1 MILLERYGDD
11 MPSRMDKYYETK
23 SRTTKNKELYRT
35 IYDEA
40 EYTNV
45 EGISVIEKNEK
56 IDIEKIKELI
66 NGTNNINKPK
76 ERKIEVIKPLEEE
89 IEEQKN
95 YDIRD
100 VLDKA
105 KSERTDKDSRY
116 SNIKYNVLKNI
127 DLNSDTKVPDNV
139 DEEQLKS
146 MIEAISNNSK
156 NEVTS
161 DLLDDLKSICDPNL
175 KNEVKEELDNTQLQN
190 TKLIQENLDKSFFT
204 SSMDFSSEDF
214 EDLKEIKKDIKKNN
228 LLTKILLFILLVIII
243 TGVLFLVYHFTK

>member
-1 MILLERYGDD
+1 
-11 MPSRMDKYYETK
+11 MPSRMEKYYEMK
-23 SRTTKNKELYRT
+23 SRTVKNKELYRT

-76 ERKIEVIKPLEEE
+76 EYKKENIKPLVEE

-100 VLDKA
+100 VLNKA
-105 KSERTDKDSRY
+105 KSERTDKDSKY
-116 SNIKYNVLKNI
+116 SNTKYNVLKDI
-127 DLNSDTKVPDNV
+127 DLNSETKVPDNV
-139 DEEQLKS
+139 DEDQLKS
-146 MIEAISNNSK
+146 MIEAISNK
-156 NEVTS
+156 NKTDMTS

-175 KNEVKEELDNTQLQN
+175 KEQVKEEIKTDDTQLQN
-190 TKLIQENLDKSFFT
+190 TQLIQENLDKSFFT

-214 EDLKEIKKDIKKNN
+214 EDLKEIKENIKKNN
-228 LLTKILLFILLVIII
+228 ILTKILLFILLVIII
-243 TGVLFLVYHFTK
+243 TGVIFLVYHFTR

>member
-1 MILLERYGDD
+1 
-11 MPSRMDKYYETK
+11 MPSRMEKYYEMK
-23 SRTTKNKELYRT
+23 SRTVKNKELYRT

-40 EYTNV
+40 EYTKV
-45 EGISVIEKNEK
+45 EGISVIKKNEK

-66 NGTNNINKPK
+66 NGTNNVNKPK
-76 ERKIEVIKPLEEE
+76 EYKKEEIKPLVEE

-105 KSERTDKDSRY
+105 KSERTDRDSRY
-116 SNIKYNVLKNI
+116 SNIQYNVLKNI

-139 DEEQLKS
+139 NEEQLKS

-156 NEVTS
+156 NDYTS

-175 KNEVKEELDNTQLQN
+175 KNQVKEEINNEDTQLQN

-214 EDLKEIKKDIKKNN
+214 EDLKEIKENIKKNN

>member
-1 MILLERYGDD
+1 
-11 MPSRMDKYYETK
+11 MPSRMEKYYELK
-23 SRTTKNKELYRT
+23 SRTVKNKELYRT

-66 NGTNNINKPK
+66 NGTNNVNKPK
-76 ERKIEVIKPLEEE
+76 EYKKEEIKPLVEE

-105 KSERTDKDSRY
+105 KSERTDRDSRY

-156 NEVTS
+156 NDYTS

-175 KNEVKEELDNTQLQN
+175 KNQVKEEINNEDTQLQN

-214 EDLKEIKKDIKKNN
+214 DDLKEIKENIKKNN

-243 TGVLFLVYHFTK
+243 TGVIFLVYHFTK

>member
-1 MILLERYGDD
+1 
-11 MPSRMDKYYETK
+11 MPSRMEKYYEMK
-23 SRTTKNKELYRT
+23 SRTVKNKELYRT

-66 NGTNNINKPK
+66 NGTNNVNKPK
-76 ERKIEVIKPLEEE
+76 EYKKEEIKPLVEE

-105 KSERTDKDSRY
+105 KSERTDRDSRY
-116 SNIKYNVLKNI
+116 SNIQYNVLKNI
-127 DLNSDTKVPDNV
+127 DLNSNTKVPDNV
-139 DEEQLKS
+139 NEEQLKS

-156 NEVTS
+156 NDYTS

-175 KNEVKEELDNTQLQN
+175 KNQVKEEINNEDTQFQN

-214 EDLKEIKKDIKKNN
+214 EDLKEIKENIKKNN

>member
-1 MILLERYGDD
+1 
-11 MPSRMDKYYETK
+11 MPSRMEKYYEMK

-76 ERKIEVIKPLEEE
+76 EYKKENIKPLVEE

-100 VLDKA
+100 VLNKA

-116 SNIKYNVLKNI
+116 SNTKYNILKDI
-127 DLNSDTKVPDNV
+127 DLNSETKVPDNV
-139 DEEQLKS
+139 DEDQLKS
-146 MIEAISNNSK
+146 MIEAISNK
-156 NEVTS
+156 NKTDLTS

-175 KNEVKEELDNTQLQN
+175 KKEIKEEVDNQNTQLQN
-190 TKLIQENLDKSFFT
+190 TQLIQENLDKSFFT

-214 EDLKEIKKDIKKNN
+214 EDLKEIKENIKKNN
-228 LLTKILLFILLVIII
+228 ILTKILLFILLVIII
-243 TGVLFLVYHFTK
+243 TGIIFLVYHFTR

>member
-1 MILLERYGDD
+1 
-11 MPSRMDKYYETK
+11 MPSRMEKYYEMK
-23 SRTTKNKELYRT
+23 SRTSKNKELYRT

-76 ERKIEVIKPLEEE
+76 EYKKENIKPLTEE

-116 SNIKYNVLKNI
+116 SNTKYNILKDL
-127 DLNSDTKVPDNV
+127 DLNSDAKVPDNV
-139 DEEQLKS
+139 NEDQLRS
-146 MIEAISNNSK
+146 MIEAISNK
-156 NEVTS
+156 NKTDMTS

-175 KNEVKEELDNTQLQN
+175 KEQVKEEIKIDDTQLQN

-204 SSMDFSSEDF
+204 SSLDFSSEDF
-214 EDLKEIKKDIKKNN
+214 EDLKEIKENIKKNN
-228 LLTKILLFILLVIII
+228 ILTKILLFILLVIII
-243 TGVLFLVYHFTK
+243 TGIIFLVYHFTR

>member
-1 MILLERYGDD
+1 
-11 MPSRMDKYYETK
+11 MPSRMEKYYETK

-35 IYDEA
+35 MYDEV

-76 ERKIEVIKPLEEE
+76 EYKKEEIKPLVEE

-100 VLDKA
+100 VLKKA
-105 KSERTDKDSRY
+105 KSERTDRDSRY
-116 SNIKYNVLKNI
+116 SNIRYNVLKNI
-127 DLNSDTKVPDNV
+127 DLNSETKVPDNV
-139 DEEQLKS
+139 DEDQLKS

-156 NEVTS
+156 GELTS

-175 KNEVKEELDNTQLQN
+175 KNEVKSEISNIEDKQQETELQN

-214 EDLKEIKKDIKKNN
+214 EDLKEIKENIKKNN
-228 LLTKILLFILLVIII
+228 LLTKILLFILLVIVI

>member
-1 MILLERYGDD
+1 
-11 MPSRMDKYYETK
+11 MPSRMEKYYELK
-23 SRTTKNKELYRT
+23 SRTVKNKELYRT

-66 NGTNNINKPK
+66 NGTNNVNKPK
-76 ERKIEVIKPLEEE
+76 EYKKEEIKPLVEE

-105 KSERTDKDSRY
+105 KSERTDRDSRY

-156 NEVTS
+156 SDYTS

-175 KNEVKEELDNTQLQN
+175 KNEVKEEISNQDTQLQN

-214 EDLKEIKKDIKKNN
+214 DDLKEIKENIKKNN

-243 TGVLFLVYHFTK
+243 TGVIFLVYHFTK

>member
-1 MILLERYGDD
+1 MILLERYGED
-11 MPSRMDKYYETK
+11 MPSRMEKYYETK

-100 VLDKA
+100 VLNKA

-127 DLNSDTKVPDNV
+127 DINSDTKVPDNV

-156 NEVTS
+156 GEVTS
-161 DLLDDLKSICDPNL
+161 DLLDDLKSICDSNL
-175 KNEVKEELDNTQLQN
+175 KKEVKEELDNTQLQN

-214 EDLKEIKKDIKKNN
+214 EDLKEIKDDIKKNN
-228 LLTKILLFILLVIII
+228 LLTKILLFILLVIVI

>member
-1 MILLERYGDD
+1 
-11 MPSRMDKYYETK
+11 MPSRMEKYYELK
-23 SRTTKNKELYRT
+23 SRTVKNKELYRT

-66 NGTNNINKPK
+66 NGTNNVNKPK
-76 ERKIEVIKPLEEE
+76 EYKKEEIKPLVEE

-100 VLDKA
+100 VLNKA
-105 KSERTDKDSRY
+105 KSERTDRDSRY
-116 SNIKYNVLKNI
+116 SNIKYNILKNI

-139 DEEQLKS
+139 NEEQLKS

-156 NEVTS
+156 NDYTS

-175 KNEVKEELDNTQLQN
+175 KNEVKEEINNQDTQLQN

-204 SSMDFSSEDF
+204 SSLDFSSEDF
-214 EDLKEIKKDIKKNN
+214 EDLKEIKENIKKNN
-228 LLTKILLFILLVIII
+228 LLTKILLFVLLVIII
-243 TGVLFLVYHFTK
+243 TGVLFLIYHFSK

>member
-1 MILLERYGDD
+1 MYGDD
-11 MPSRMDKYYETK
+11 MPSRMEKYYEMK
-23 SRTTKNKELYRT
+23 SRTVKNKELYRT

-66 NGTNNINKPK
+66 NGTNNVNKPK
-76 ERKIEVIKPLEEE
+76 EYKKEEIKPLVEE

-105 KSERTDKDSRY
+105 KSERTDRDSRY
-116 SNIKYNVLKNI
+116 SNIQYNVLKNI
-127 DLNSDTKVPDNV
+127 DLNSNTKVPDNV
-139 DEEQLKS
+139 NEEQLKS

-156 NEVTS
+156 NDYTS

-175 KNEVKEELDNTQLQN
+175 KNQVKEEINNEDTQLQN

-214 EDLKEIKKDIKKNN
+214 EDLKEIKENIKKNN

>member
-1 MILLERYGDD
+1 
-11 MPSRMDKYYETK
+11 MPSRMEKYYEMK
-23 SRTTKNKELYRT
+23 SRTVKNKELYRT
-35 IYDEA
+35 IYDDA

-66 NGTNNINKPK
+66 NGTNNVNKPK
-76 ERKIEVIKPLEEE
+76 EYKKEEIKPLVEE

-105 KSERTDKDSRY
+105 KSERTDRDSRY
-116 SNIKYNVLKNI
+116 SNIQYNVLKNI

-139 DEEQLKS
+139 NEEQLKS

-156 NEVTS
+156 NDYTS

-175 KNEVKEELDNTQLQN
+175 KNQVKEEINNEDTQLQN

-214 EDLKEIKKDIKKNN
+214 EDLKEIKENIKKNN

-243 TGVLFLVYHFTK
+243 MGVLFLIYPFTQK

>member
-1 MILLERYGDD
+1 
-11 MPSRMDKYYETK
+11 MPSRMEKYYEMK
-23 SRTTKNKELYRT
+23 SRTVKNKELYRT

-76 ERKIEVIKPLEEE
+76 EYKKENIKPLVEE

-100 VLDKA
+100 VLNKA
-105 KSERTDKDSRY
+105 KSERTDKDSKY
-116 SNIKYNVLKNI
+116 SNTKYNILKDI
-127 DLNSDTKVPDNV
+127 DLNSETKVPDNV
-139 DEEQLKS
+139 DEDQLKS
-146 MIEAISNNSK
+146 MIEAISNK
-156 NEVTS
+156 NKTELTS

-175 KNEVKEELDNTQLQN
+175 KKEIKEEVDNQNTQLQN
-190 TKLIQENLDKSFFT
+190 TQLIQENLDKSFFT

-214 EDLKEIKKDIKKNN
+214 EDLKEIKENIKKNN
-228 LLTKILLFILLVIII
+228 ILTKILLFILLVIII
-243 TGVLFLVYHFTK
+243 TGVIFLVYHFTR

>member
-1 MILLERYGDD
+1 
-11 MPSRMDKYYETK
+11 MPSRMEKYYETK

-100 VLDKA
+100 VLNKA

-127 DLNSDTKVPDNV
+127 DINSDTKVPDNV

-156 NEVTS
+156 GEVTS
-161 DLLDDLKSICDPNL
+161 DLLDDLKSICDSNL
-175 KNEVKEELDNTQLQN
+175 KKEVKEELDNTQLQN

-214 EDLKEIKKDIKKNN
+214 EDLKEIKDDIKKNN
-228 LLTKILLFILLVIII
+228 LLTKILLFILLVIVI

>member
-1 MILLERYGDD
+1 
-11 MPSRMDKYYETK
+11 MPSRMEKYYEMK
-23 SRTTKNKELYRT
+23 SRTVKNKELYRT

-66 NGTNNINKPK
+66 NGTNNVNKPK
-76 ERKIEVIKPLEEE
+76 EYKKEEIKPLVEE

-105 KSERTDKDSRY
+105 KSERTDRDSRY
-116 SNIKYNVLKNI
+116 SNIQYNVLKNI

-139 DEEQLKS
+139 NEEQLKS

-156 NEVTS
+156 NDYTS

-175 KNEVKEELDNTQLQN
+175 KNQVKEEINNENTQLQN

-214 EDLKEIKKDIKKNN
+214 EDLKEIKENIKKNN

>member
-1 MILLERYGDD
+1 
-11 MPSRMDKYYETK
+11 MPSRMEKYYELK
-23 SRTTKNKELYRT
+23 SRTVKNKELYRT

-40 EYTNV
+40 EYSNV

-66 NGTNNINKPK
+66 NGTNNVNKPK
-76 ERKIEVIKPLEEE
+76 EHKVEEIKPLVEE

-100 VLDKA
+100 VLNKA

-146 MIEAISNNSK
+146 MIEAISNNSRA
-156 NEVTS
+156 EVTS
-161 DLLDDLKSICDPNL
+161 DLLDDLKSICHPNL
-175 KNEVKEELDNTQLQN
+175 KSEVKEEIKNSELQNTQLQN
-190 TKLIQENLDKSFFT
+190 TQLIQENIDKSFFT
-204 SSMDFSSEDF
+204 SSMDFSSDDF
-214 EDLKEIKKDIKKNN
+214 EDLKEIKENIKKNN
-228 LLTKILLFILLVIII
+228 LLTKILLFILLVIVI
-243 TGVLFLVYHFTK
+243 TGVLFLIYHFTK

>member
-1 MILLERYGDD
+1 
-11 MPSRMDKYYETK
+11 MPSRMEKYYEMK
-23 SRTTKNKELYRT
+23 SRTVKNKELYRT

-66 NGTNNINKPK
+66 NGTNNVNKPK
-76 ERKIEVIKPLEEE
+76 EYKKEEIKPLVEE

-105 KSERTDKDSRY
+105 KSERTDRDSRY
-116 SNIKYNVLKNI
+116 SNIQYNVLKNI

-139 DEEQLKS
+139 NEEQLKS

-156 NEVTS
+156 NDYTS

-175 KNEVKEELDNTQLQN
+175 KNQVKEEINNEDTQLQN

-214 EDLKEIKKDIKKNN
+214 EDLKEIKENIKKNN

>member
-1 MILLERYGDD
+1 
-11 MPSRMDKYYETK
+11 MPSRMEKYYETK

-100 VLDKA
+100 VL
-105 KSERTDKDSRY
+105 
-116 SNIKYNVLKNI
+116 KNI

-175 KNEVKEELDNTQLQN
+175 KKEVKEELDNTQLQN

-204 SSMDFSSEDF
+204 SSMDFSSEDC

-243 TGVLFLVYHFTK
+243 TGVLFLIYHFTG

>member
-1 MILLERYGDD
+1 
-11 MPSRMDKYYETK
+11 MPSRMEKYYEMK
-23 SRTTKNKELYRT
+23 SRTVKNKELYRT

-66 NGTNNINKPK
+66 NGTNNVNKPK
-76 ERKIEVIKPLEEE
+76 EYKKEEIKPLVEE

-105 KSERTDKDSRY
+105 KSERTDRDSRY
-116 SNIKYNVLKNI
+116 SNIQYNVLKNI

-139 DEEQLKS
+139 NEEQLKS

-156 NEVTS
+156 NDYTS

-175 KNEVKEELDNTQLQN
+175 KNQVKEEINNEDTQLQN

-214 EDLKEIKKDIKKNN
+214 EDLKEIKENIKKNN

-243 TGVLFLVYHFTK
+243 TGVLFLVYHFKK

>member
-1 MILLERYGDD
+1 
-11 MPSRMDKYYETK
+11 MPSRMEKYYEMK
-23 SRTTKNKELYRT
+23 SRTVKNKELYRT

-76 ERKIEVIKPLEEE
+76 EYKKENIKPLVEE

-100 VLDKA
+100 VLNKA
-105 KSERTDKDSRY
+105 KSERTDKDSKY
-116 SNIKYNVLKNI
+116 SNTKYNVLKDI
-127 DLNSDTKVPDNV
+127 DLNSETKVPDNV
-139 DEEQLKS
+139 DEDQLKS
-146 MIEAISNNSK
+146 MIEAISNK
-156 NEVTS
+156 NKTDLTS

-175 KNEVKEELDNTQLQN
+175 KEQVKEEIKTDDTQLQN

-204 SSMDFSSEDF
+204 SSLDFSSEDF
-214 EDLKEIKKDIKKNN
+214 EDLKEIKENIKKNN
-228 LLTKILLFILLVIII
+228 ILTKILLFILLVIII
-243 TGVLFLVYHFTK
+243 TGVIFLVYHFTR

>member
-1 MILLERYGDD
+1 
-11 MPSRMDKYYETK
+11 MPSRMEKYYEMK
-23 SRTTKNKELYRT
+23 SRTVKNKELYRT

-66 NGTNNINKPK
+66 NGTNNVNKPK
-76 ERKIEVIKPLEEE
+76 EYKKEEIKPLVEE

-105 KSERTDKDSRY
+105 KSERTDRDSRY
-116 SNIKYNVLKNI
+116 SNIQYNVLKNI

-139 DEEQLKS
+139 NEEQLKS

-156 NEVTS
+156 NDYTS

-175 KNEVKEELDNTQLQN
+175 KNQVKEEINNDDTQLQN

-214 EDLKEIKKDIKKNN
+214 EDLKEIKENIKKNN

>member
-1 MILLERYGDD
+1 
-11 MPSRMDKYYETK
+11 MPSRMEKYYETK

-76 ERKIEVIKPLEEE
+76 EYKKEEVKPLIEE

-100 VLDKA
+100 VLNKA

-127 DLNSDTKVPDNV
+127 DINSDTKVPDNV

-156 NEVTS
+156 GEVTS

-175 KNEVKEELDNTQLQN
+175 KKEVKEELENTQLQN

-214 EDLKEIKKDIKKNN
+214 EDLKEIKEDIKKNN

-243 TGVLFLVYHFTK
+243 TGALFLVYHFTK

>member
-1 MILLERYGDD
+1 
-11 MPSRMDKYYETK
+11 MPSRMEKYYEMK
-23 SRTTKNKELYRT
+23 SRTVKNKELYRT

-66 NGTNNINKPK
+66 NGTNNVNKPK
-76 ERKIEVIKPLEEE
+76 EYKKEEIKPLVEE

-105 KSERTDKDSRY
+105 KSERTDRDSRY
-116 SNIKYNVLKNI
+116 SNIQYNVLKNI
-127 DLNSDTKVPDNV
+127 DLNSNTKVPDNV
-139 DEEQLKS
+139 NEEQLKS

-156 NEVTS
+156 NDYTS

-175 KNEVKEELDNTQLQN
+175 KNQVKEEINNDDTQLQN

-214 EDLKEIKKDIKKNN
+214 EDLKEIKENIKKNN

>member
-1 MILLERYGDD
+1 
-11 MPSRMDKYYETK
+11 MPSRMEKYYETK
-23 SRTTKNKELYRT
+23 SRTSKNKELYRT

-76 ERKIEVIKPLEEE
+76 EYKKENIKPLTEE

-116 SNIKYNVLKNI
+116 SNTKYNILKDL
-127 DLNSDTKVPDNV
+127 DLNSDAKVPDNV
-139 DEEQLKS
+139 NEDQLRS
-146 MIEAISNNSK
+146 MIEAISNK
-156 NEVTS
+156 NKTDMTS

-175 KNEVKEELDNTQLQN
+175 KEQVKEEIKTDDTQLQN

-204 SSMDFSSEDF
+204 SSLDFSSEDF
-214 EDLKEIKKDIKKNN
+214 EDLKEIKENIKKNN
-228 LLTKILLFILLVIII
+228 ILTKILLFILLVIII
-243 TGVLFLVYHFTK
+243 TGVIFLVYHFTR

>member
-1 MILLERYGDD
+1 
-11 MPSRMDKYYETK
+11 MPSRMEKYYEMK

-76 ERKIEVIKPLEEE
+76 EYKKENIKPLVEE

-100 VLDKA
+100 VLNKA
-105 KSERTDKDSRY
+105 KSERIDKDSRY
-116 SNIKYNVLKNI
+116 SNTKYNILKDI
-127 DLNSDTKVPDNV
+127 DLNSETKVPDNV
-139 DEEQLKS
+139 DEDQLKS
-146 MIEAISNNSK
+146 MIEAISNK
-156 NEVTS
+156 NKTDLTS

-175 KNEVKEELDNTQLQN
+175 KKEIKEEVDNQNTQLQN
-190 TKLIQENLDKSFFT
+190 TQLIQENLDKSFFT

-214 EDLKEIKKDIKKNN
+214 EDLKEIKENIKKNN
-228 LLTKILLFILLVIII
+228 ILTKILLFILLVIII
-243 TGVLFLVYHFTK
+243 TGIIFLVYHFTR

>member
-1 MILLERYGDD
+1 
-11 MPSRMDKYYETK
+11 MPSRMEKYYEMK

-66 NGTNNINKPK
+66 NGTNNVNKPK
-76 ERKIEVIKPLEEE
+76 EYKKESIKPLAEE

-100 VLDKA
+100 VLNKA

-116 SNIKYNVLKNI
+116 SNTKYNALKDI
-127 DLNSDTKVPDNV
+127 DLNSETKVPDNV
-139 DEEQLKS
+139 DEDQLKS
-146 MIEAISNNSK
+146 MIEAISNK
-156 NEVTS
+156 NKTELTS

-175 KNEVKEELDNTQLQN
+175 KKEVKEEIDNQNTQLQN
-190 TKLIQENLDKSFFT
+190 TQLIQDNLDKSFFT
-204 SSMDFSSEDF
+204 SSLDFSSEDF
-214 EDLKEIKKDIKKNN
+214 EDLKEIKENIKKNN
-228 LLTKILLFILLVIII
+228 ILTKILLFILLVIII
-243 TGVLFLVYHFTK
+243 TGIIFLVYHFTR

>member
-1 MILLERYGDD
+1 
-11 MPSRMDKYYETK
+11 MPSRMEKYYEMK
-23 SRTTKNKELYRT
+23 SRTVKNKELYRT

-66 NGTNNINKPK
+66 NGTNNVNKPK
-76 ERKIEVIKPLEEE
+76 EYKKEEIKPLVEE

-105 KSERTDKDSRY
+105 KSERTDRDSRY
-116 SNIKYNVLKNI
+116 SNIQYNVLKNI

-139 DEEQLKS
+139 NEEQLKS

-156 NEVTS
+156 NDYTS

-175 KNEVKEELDNTQLQN
+175 KNQVKEEINNEDTQFQN

-214 EDLKEIKKDIKKNN
+214 EDLKEIKENIKKNN

>member
-1 MILLERYGDD
+1 
-11 MPSRMDKYYETK
+11 MPSRMEKYYEMK
-23 SRTTKNKELYRT
+23 SRTVKNKELYRT

-66 NGTNNINKPK
+66 NGTNNVNKPK
-76 ERKIEVIKPLEEE
+76 EYKKEEIKPLVEE

-105 KSERTDKDSRY
+105 KSERTDSDSRY
-116 SNIKYNVLKNI
+116 SNIQYNVLKNI
-127 DLNSDTKVPDNV
+127 DLNSDTKVPDNIN
-139 DEEQLKS
+139 EEQLKS

-156 NEVTS
+156 NDYTS

-175 KNEVKEELDNTQLQN
+175 KNQVKEEINNEDTQLQN

-214 EDLKEIKKDIKKNN
+214 EDLKEIKENIKKNN

>member
-1 MILLERYGDD
+1 
-11 MPSRMDKYYETK
+11 MPSRMEKYYETK

-35 IYDEA
+35 MYDEV

-66 NGTNNINKPK
+66 NGTNNVNKPK
-76 ERKIEVIKPLEEE
+76 EYKKEEIKPLVEE

-100 VLDKA
+100 VLNKA

-139 DEEQLKS
+139 DEEQLKN

-156 NEVTS
+156 GELTS

-175 KNEVKEELDNTQLQN
+175 KSEVKAEINKEDRIQETQLQN
-190 TKLIQENLDKSFFT
+190 TKLIQDNLDKSFFT

-214 EDLKEIKKDIKKNN
+214 EDLKENIKKNN
-228 LLTKILLFILLVIII
+228 FLTKILLFILLVIII

>member
-1 MILLERYGDD
+1 
-11 MPSRMDKYYETK
+11 MPSRMEKYYETK

-35 IYDEA
+35 MYDEV

-76 ERKIEVIKPLEEE
+76 EYKKEEIKPLVEE

-100 VLDKA
+100 VLKKA
-105 KSERTDKDSRY
+105 KSERTDRDSRY
-116 SNIKYNVLKNI
+116 SNIRYNVLKNI
-127 DLNSDTKVPDNV
+127 DLNNETKIPDNV
-139 DEEQLKS
+139 DEDQLKS

-156 NEVTS
+156 GELTS

-175 KNEVKEELDNTQLQN
+175 KNEVKSEISNIEDKQQETELQN

-214 EDLKEIKKDIKKNN
+214 EDLKEIKENIKKNN
-228 LLTKILLFILLVIII
+228 LLTKILLFILLVIVI

>member
-1 MILLERYGDD
+1 
-11 MPSRMDKYYETK
+11 MPSRMEKYYETK
-23 SRTTKNKELYRT
+23 SRTSKNKELYRT

-66 NGTNNINKPK
+66 NGTNNVNKPK
-76 ERKIEVIKPLEEE
+76 EYKKENIKPLVEE

-100 VLDKA
+100 VLNKA

-116 SNIKYNVLKNI
+116 SNIKYNALKDI
-127 DLNSDTKVPDNV
+127 DLNSETKVPDSV
-139 DEEQLKS
+139 DEDQLKS
-146 MIEAISNNSK
+146 MIEAISNK
-156 NEVTS
+156 NKTDLTS

-175 KNEVKEELDNTQLQN
+175 KKEVKEEMDNQNTQLQN
-190 TKLIQENLDKSFFT
+190 TQLIQDNLDKSFFT
-204 SSMDFSSEDF
+204 SSLDFSSKDF
-214 EDLKEIKKDIKKNN
+214 EDLKEIKDNIKKNN
-228 LLTKILLFILLVIII
+228 ILTKILLFILLVIII
-243 TGVLFLVYHFTK
+243 TGVIFLVYHFTR